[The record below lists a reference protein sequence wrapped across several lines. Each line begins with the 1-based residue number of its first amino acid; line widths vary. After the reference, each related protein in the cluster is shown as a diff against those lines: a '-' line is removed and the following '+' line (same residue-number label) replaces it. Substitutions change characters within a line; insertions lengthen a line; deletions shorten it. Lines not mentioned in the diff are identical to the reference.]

1 MSRLETVSKEF
12 RDKNLAKNSYSN
24 NDDYGVSHPNAV
36 SDGDNKGKGE
46 NNGSVGSAT
55 DIEARSKSLT
65 KNKFSPNKPYDSAS
79 A

>member
-1 MSRLETVSKEF
+1 MSRLETISKEF
-12 RDKNLAKNSYSN
+12 REKTLAKNAYSS
-24 NDDYGVSHPNAV
+24 NDDYGVSHPNAI

-46 NNGSVGSAT
+46 NNGSVGSAA
-55 DIEARSKSLT
+55 DIQAREKSLV